1 MEKAKKEN
9 LINVFMVV
17 SSNIFTILV
26 ALFSG
31 FILPKEL
38 SIPDYAYYRVYLLYI
53 SYAGFFH
60 FGIVN
65 GIYLKYGN
73 MDLEQIP
80 RKIFRAYSSFMMLSQ
95 AAVVAALSLI
105 LFAAAPS
112 MEGDK
117 VTAFAFVIINIPLIN
132 IKWFYSSINQ
142 FTKRFVIDSYVTY
155 LQNILNLVMVLL
167 VILLKWYDFKW
178 ILAILTIC
186 NLICMAIVMAQNK
199 MILWGEKARLKDTG
213 IPELIKSGFFLMLS
227 EFVGIIILGIDSIF
241 VDNLFSQTEF
251 AMYSFAV
258 SVISVIFT
266 AISAVSNLVYPYL
279 VRVEEEKYAEYYGLM
294 SDVLAIVSMFSMLA
308 FYVAEFIIFRWLD
321 KFIPSL
327 SIVAILFGTVVFRTI
342 ITLVCGNYFKVLK
355 LIKEYTWNNIF
366 AIAISFLLNGA
377 AYLLFEDY
385 RYIAGASLLSFVIW
399 YLVTERVFIR
409 HMRIPLGGCLRR
421 YGYILAGLLVFYL
434 LVNADPI
441 PGFFLY
447 FAAIAGISL
456 LCYWRQIRKLLEI
469 VKGKTTQGTAQGGDI
484 GK

>member
-9 LINVFMVV
+9 LINVIMVV

-80 RKIFRAYSSFMMLSQ
+80 KKVFRAYSFFMLLSQ
-95 AAVVAALSLI
+95 AAVVAVLSL
-105 LFAAAPS
+105 LLSGGASA
-112 MEGDK
+112 MEQDK
-117 VTAFAFVIINIPLIN
+117 VIAFGFVIINIPLIN

-142 FTKRFVIDSYVTY
+142 FTKRFVIDSFVTY

-167 VILLKWYDFKW
+167 VILFRWYDFKW
-178 ILAILTIC
+178 ILVILTIC
-186 NLICMAIVMAQNK
+186 NLVCMVIVMGQNK
-199 MILWGEKARLKDTG
+199 VLLWVEKARLGDTG
-213 IPELIKSGFFLMLS
+213 IPELIKNGFFLMLS
-227 EFVGIIILGIDSIF
+227 EFVGIIILGIDSMF

-294 SDVLAIVSMFSMLA
+294 SDVLSMVSMVSMLA
-308 FYVAEFIIFRWLD
+308 FYAAEFIILRWLE

-327 SIVAILFGTVVFRTI
+327 SVVAILFGTVVFRAV

-366 AIAISFLLNGA
+366 AIGISFLLNAA
-377 AYLLFEDY
+377 AYVMFRDY

-399 YLVTERVFIR
+399 YLVTERIFIR
-409 HMRIPLGGCLRR
+409 YLQMPLAGCLRR
-421 YGYILAGLLVFYL
+421 YGYILAGLLIFYL
-434 LVNADPI
+434 LADADPI

-447 FAAIAGISL
+447 FAAVCGLSL
-456 LCYWRQIRKLLEI
+456 LCFWRQLQKLLGI
-469 VKGKTTQGTAQGGDI
+469 VKGNAAG
-484 GK
+484 

>member
-9 LINVFMVV
+9 LINVIMVV

-80 RKIFRAYSSFMMLSQ
+80 KKVFRAYSFFMLLSQ
-95 AAVVAALSLI
+95 AAVAAVLSLL
-105 LFAAAPS
+105 LFGGASA
-112 MEGDK
+112 MEQDK
-117 VTAFAFVIINIPLIN
+117 VIAFGFVIINIPLIN

-142 FTKRFVIDSYVTY
+142 FTKRFVIDSFVTY

-167 VILLKWYDFKW
+167 VILFRWYDFKW
-178 ILAILTIC
+178 ILVILTIC
-186 NLICMAIVMAQNK
+186 NLVCMVIVMGQNK
-199 MILWGEKARLKDTG
+199 ILLWGEKARLGDTG
-213 IPELIKSGFFLMLS
+213 IPELIKNGFFLMLS
-227 EFVGIIILGIDSIF
+227 EFVGIIILGIDSMF

-294 SDVLAIVSMFSMLA
+294 SDVLSMVSMVSMLA
-308 FYVAEFIIFRWLD
+308 FYAAEFIILRWLE

-327 SIVAILFGTVVFRTI
+327 SVVAILFGTVVFRAV

-366 AIAISFLLNGA
+366 AIGISFLLNAA
-377 AYLLFEDY
+377 AYVMFRDY

-399 YLVTERVFIR
+399 YLVTERIFIR
-409 HMRIPLGGCLRR
+409 YLQIPLAGCLRR
-421 YGYILAGLLVFYL
+421 YGYILAGLLIFYL
-434 LVNADPI
+434 LADADPI

-447 FAAIAGISL
+447 FAAVCGLSL
-456 LCYWRQIRKLLEI
+456 LCFWRQLQNLLGI
-469 VKGKTTQGTAQGGDI
+469 VKGNAAG
-484 GK
+484 

>member
-9 LINVFMVV
+9 LINVIMVV

-80 RKIFRAYSSFMMLSQ
+80 KKVFRAYSFFMLLSQ
-95 AAVVAALSLI
+95 AAVVAVLSL
-105 LFAAAPS
+105 LLSGGASA
-112 MEGDK
+112 MEQDK
-117 VTAFAFVIINIPLIN
+117 VIAFGFVIINIPLIN

-142 FTKRFVIDSYVTY
+142 FTKRFVIDSFVTY
-155 LQNILNLVMVLL
+155 LQNILNLVMV
-167 VILLKWYDFKW
+167 
-178 ILAILTIC
+178 
-186 NLICMAIVMAQNK
+186 MGQNK
-199 MILWGEKARLKDTG
+199 VLLWGEKARLGDTG
-213 IPELIKSGFFLMLS
+213 IPELIKNGFFLMLS
-227 EFVGIIILGIDSIF
+227 EFVGIIILGIDSMF

-294 SDVLAIVSMFSMLA
+294 SDVLSMVSMVSMLA
-308 FYVAEFIIFRWLD
+308 FYAAEFIILRWLE

-327 SIVAILFGTVVFRTI
+327 SVVAILFGTVVFRAV

-366 AIAISFLLNGA
+366 AIGISFLLNAA
-377 AYLLFEDY
+377 AYVMFRDY

-399 YLVTERVFIR
+399 YLVTERIFIR
-409 HMRIPLGGCLRR
+409 YLQIPLAGCLRR
-421 YGYILAGLLVFYL
+421 YGYILAGLLIFYL
-434 LVNADPI
+434 LADADPI

-447 FAAIAGISL
+447 FAAVCGLSL
-456 LCYWRQIRKLLEI
+456 LCFWRQLQKLLGI
-469 VKGKTTQGTAQGGDI
+469 VKGNAAG
-484 GK
+484 

>member
-9 LINVFMVV
+9 LINVIMVV

-80 RKIFRAYSSFMMLSQ
+80 KKVFRAYSFFMLLSQ
-95 AAVVAALSLI
+95 AAVVAVLSL
-105 LFAAAPS
+105 LLSGGASA
-112 MEGDK
+112 MEQDK
-117 VTAFAFVIINIPLIN
+117 VIAFGFVIINIPLIN

-142 FTKRFVIDSYVTY
+142 FTKRFVIDSFVTY

-167 VILLKWYDFKW
+167 VILFRWYDFKW
-178 ILAILTIC
+178 ILVILTIC
-186 NLICMAIVMAQNK
+186 NLVCMVIVMGQNK
-199 MILWGEKARLKDTG
+199 VLLWGEKARLGDTG
-213 IPELIKSGFFLMLS
+213 IPELIKNGFFLMLS
-227 EFVGIIILGIDSIF
+227 EFVGIIILGIDSMF

-294 SDVLAIVSMFSMLA
+294 SDVLSMVSMVSMLA
-308 FYVAEFIIFRWLD
+308 FYAAEFIILRWLE

-327 SIVAILFGTVVFRTI
+327 SVVAILFGTVVFRAV

-366 AIAISFLLNGA
+366 AIGISFLLNAA
-377 AYLLFEDY
+377 AYVMFRDY

-399 YLVTERVFIR
+399 YLVTERIFIR
-409 HMRIPLGGCLRR
+409 YLQIPLAGCLRR
-421 YGYILAGLLVFYL
+421 YGYILAGLLIFYL
-434 LVNADPI
+434 LADADPI

-447 FAAIAGISL
+447 FAAVCGLSL
-456 LCYWRQIRKLLEI
+456 LCFWRQLQKLLGI
-469 VKGKTTQGTAQGGDI
+469 VKGNAAG
-484 GK
+484 